1 MRLGLGHMGFLDKL
15 RGGGNITLGLVV
27 DPRRVGP
34 GAPVTARFDVGGE
47 LDDKCRG
54 VRVLLEGVASYKV
67 KVTRTD
73 SDGDRTTTE
82 EWRSYELHKEEHHYP
97 AETGVKQATFTVPQS
112 APPTSEGA
120 VRWTVRVQVDRE
132 RGRDAR
138 EEVELRVR
146 HAVEGLPTERAPQQT
161 DDGLTLDGLPVA
173 ARAGDTISGHLTVDV
188 RKDVGVTAAR
198 IRLHRRVTYT
208 AQPTHEGMYWGGGD
222 SLSFFFGGS
231 GNIVEERKH
240 GEVDLAGKRDFS
252 AGTIERLPF
261 SIEIPADAGP
271 SSGHQYAR
279 VEWRVEAVLDR
290 RMRDDLAVDTPL
302 LVY

>member
-1 MRLGLGHMGFLDKL
+1 M
-15 RGGGNITLGLVV
+15 
-27 DPRRVGP
+27 
-34 GAPVTARFDVGGE
+34 
-47 LDDKCRG
+47 
-54 VRVLLEGVASYKV
+54 
-67 KVTRTD
+67 
-73 SDGDRTTTE
+73 
-82 EWRSYELHKEEHHYP
+82 
-97 AETGVKQATFTVPQS
+97 FTVPQS
-112 APPTSEGA
+112 APPASADA
-120 VRWTVRVQVDRE
+120 VRWVVKVQVDRE
-132 RGRDAR
+132 RGRDKK
-138 EEVELRVR
+138 EEVELSVR
-146 HAVEGLPTERAPQQT
+146 HGAEGLPTERAQQQT

-173 ARAGDTISGHLTVDV
+173 IRAGDTISGHLTVNV

-208 AQPTHEGMYWGGGD
+208 AQPTHEGRYWGDGA
-222 SLSFFFGGS
+222 SLVLFFGGS

-252 AGTIERLPF
+252 AGTIEQLPF
-261 SIEIPADAGP
+261 SIQVPADAGP